1 MPEHPGGA
9 LMRKAI
15 TAVVVLAAG
24 GAASFFL
31 VNRGDAGQAASQ
43 AAQPLPVNTTKV
55 TQQTL
60 KDTETQNGTLG
71 FGSTSAA
78 VDRVAGTV
86 TAVPDSGQ
94 ELRRG
99 NTVYSIDNKPTTL
112 LYGALPAYRRL
123 AVGTEGTD
131 VLQLE
136 QNLRAM
142 GYTGFTV
149 DDTYTA
155 ATATAVKAWQDD
167 LGLDETG
174 VVELGSVLF
183 APGHIRV
190 DSVPAQEGSPLGPNQ
205 PVLNFTG
212 TTRAVTVQLDAADQ
226 RLAVMGAAVSVALPS
241 GEDVVGKI
249 QKVSTVVI
257 PAESPDKDPETKVQ
271 VIVGIAN
278 QKAVAAWTSA
288 ATDVTFTASER
299 KNVLTV
305 PVAALVA
312 LREGGF
318 GVEVTD
324 GTTSRYVPV
333 KTGLFAS
340 GQVEISGTGITAGTT
355 VGIPK

>member
-1 MPEHPGGA
+1 MRRA
-9 LMRKAI
+9 L

-24 GAASFFL
+24 GAASAFL
-31 VNRGDAGQAASQ
+31 VNRGDTSQAVDQAAV
-43 AAQPLPVNTTKV
+43 ALPVNTTKV

-60 KDTETQNGTLG
+60 KDTETSDGELG
-71 FGSTSAA
+71 FGTTSAA
-78 VDRVAGTV
+78 VNRTAGTI

-94 ELRRG
+94 ELKRG
-99 NTVYSIDNKPTTL
+99 ETVYSVDNKPTTL

-123 AVGTEGTD
+123 LDGSEGQD

-136 QNLRAM
+136 QNLSAM

-149 DDTYTA
+149 DDEYTD
-155 ATATAVKAWQDD
+155 ATAEAVEEWQED

-190 DSVPAQEGSPLGPNQ
+190 DSVAAQEGAPLGPNQ
-205 PVLNFTG
+205 NVLTYTG
-212 TTRAVTVQLDAADQ
+212 TTKAVTVQLDAADQ
-226 RLAVMGAAVSVALPS
+226 RLAKPKSKVDITLPD
-241 GEDVVGKI
+241 GKVVPGRVE
-249 QKVSTVVI
+249 KVSTVII
-257 PAESPDKDPETKVQ
+257 PAESQDKDPETKVE
-271 VIVGIAN
+271 VIVAVDN
-278 QKAVAAWTSA
+278 QKAVAAWALASV
-288 ATDVTFTASER
+288 DVTFTASER

-324 GTTSRYVPV
+324 GTASKYVPV
-333 KTGLFAS
+333 KTGLFAN
-340 GQVEISGTGITAGTT
+340 GQVEISGAGIKAGTV
-355 VGIPK
+355 VGIPN

>member
-1 MPEHPGGA
+1 
-9 LMRKAI
+9 MRKAL

-24 GAASFFL
+24 GAASVLL
-31 VNRGDAGQAASQ
+31 VNRGDAGQATSP

-71 FGSTSAA
+71 FGTTSPA
-78 VDRVAGTV
+78 VNRIAGTV

-136 QNLRAM
+136 QNLQAM

-149 DDTYTA
+149 DDEYTS
-155 ATATAVKAWQDD
+155 ATATAVDEWQND

-190 DSVPAQEGSPLGPNQ
+190 DSVQGEEGSPLGPNQ
-205 PVLNFTG
+205 PVLNYTG

-226 RLAVMGAAVSVALPS
+226 RLAVRGAAVSVALPN
-241 GEDVVGKI
+241 GENVVGKI

-257 PAESPDKDPETKVQ
+257 PADSPDKDPQTKVE
-271 VIVGIAN
+271 VIVAIAN
-278 QKAVAAWTSA
+278 QQAVAAWSSA
-288 ATDVTFTASER
+288 AVDVTFTASER

-324 GTTSRYVPV
+324 GTASRYVPV
-333 KTGLFAS
+333 RTGLFAS
-340 GQVEISGTGITAGTT
+340 GQVEITGTGITAGTS

>member
-1 MPEHPGGA
+1 
-9 LMRKAI
+9 MRKAL

-24 GAASFFL
+24 GAASVFL
-31 VNRGDAGQAASQ
+31 VNRGDAGQTANP
-43 AAQPLPVNTTKV
+43 AAQQLPVNITKV

-60 KDTETQNGTLG
+60 KDTETDDGTLG
-71 FGSTSAA
+71 FGTTTAA
-78 VDRVAGTV
+78 VNRIAGTV

-99 NTVYSIDNKPTTL
+99 NTVYSIDNVPTVL
-112 LYGALPAYRRL
+112 MYGALPAYRRL
-123 AVGTEGTD
+123 AVGTEGAD

-136 QNLRAM
+136 QNLKAM
-142 GYTGFTV
+142 GYSGFTV
-149 DDTYTA
+149 DDEYTD
-155 ATATAVKAWQDD
+155 ATATAVEQWQDD

-174 VVELGSVLF
+174 AVELGRVLF

-190 DSVPAQEGSPLGPNQ
+190 DSVQAEEGSPLGPNQ

-212 TTRAVTVQLDAADQ
+212 TTRAVTVRLDAADQ
-226 RLAVMGAAVSVALPS
+226 RLAAMGAAVTVGLPDGKTVS
-241 GEDVVGKI
+241 GKI

-257 PAESPDKDPETKVQ
+257 PAESPDKDPETKVE
-271 VIVGIAN
+271 VIVAIAN
-278 QKAVAAWTSA
+278 QQAVAAWSSA
-288 ATDVTFTASER
+288 AVDVTFTASER

-324 GTTSRYVPV
+324 GTASRYVPV

>member
-1 MPEHPGGA
+1 
-9 LMRKAI
+9 MRKAL

-24 GAASFFL
+24 GAASAFL
-31 VNRGDAGQAASQ
+31 VNRGDTSQ
-43 AAQPLPVNTTKV
+43 AADQTAAALPVNTTKV

-60 KDTETQNGTLG
+60 KDTETADGELG
-71 FGSTSAA
+71 FGTTSSA
-78 VDRVAGTV
+78 VNRTAGTI

-94 ELRRG
+94 ELKRG
-99 NTVYSIDNKPTTL
+99 EAVYSVDNKPTTL
-112 LYGALPAYRRL
+112 LYGALPAYRKL
-123 AVGTEGTD
+123 VDGSEGTD

-136 QNLRAM
+136 QNLSAM

-149 DDTYTA
+149 DDEYTD
-155 ATATAVKAWQDD
+155 ATAEAVEEWQED

-190 DSVPAQEGSPLGPNQ
+190 DSVEAQEGAPSGPNQ
-205 PVLNFTG
+205 NVLTYTG
-212 TTRAVTVQLDAADQ
+212 TKKAVTVQLDAADQ
-226 RLAVMGAAVSVALPS
+226 RLAKPQSKVEVTLPDGATVPGRV
-241 GEDVVGKI
+241 E
-249 QKVSTVVI
+249 KVSTVII
-257 PAESPDKDPETKVQ
+257 PAESQDKDPETKVE
-271 VIVGIAN
+271 VIVAIDN
-278 QKAVAAWTSA
+278 QKAVAAWALASV
-288 ATDVTFTASER
+288 DVTFTASER

-318 GVEVTD
+318 GVEISD
-324 GTTSRYVPV
+324 GTASRYVPV

-340 GQVEISGTGITAGTT
+340 GQVEISGAGIKAGTV

>member
-1 MPEHPGGA
+1 
-9 LMRKAI
+9 MRKAL
-15 TAVVVLAAG
+15 TAVAVLAAG
-24 GAASFFL
+24 GAAGVFL
-31 VNRGDAGQAASQ
+31 VNRGDAGQAANP
-43 AAQPLPVNTTKV
+43 AAQQVPVNTTKV

-60 KDTETQNGTLG
+60 KDTETEDGTLG
-71 FGSTSAA
+71 FGTTSAA
-78 VDRVAGTV
+78 VNRTAGTV

-99 NTVYSIDNKPTTL
+99 NTVYRIDNKPTIL
-112 LYGALPAYRRL
+112 MYGALPAYRRL
-123 AVGTEGTD
+123 AVGTEGND

-136 QNLRAM
+136 QNLKVM

-149 DDTYTA
+149 DDEYTD
-155 ATATAVKAWQDD
+155 ATATAVKEWQDD

-190 DSVPAQEGSPLGPNQ
+190 DSVQAEEGSPLAPNQ

-212 TTRAVTVQLDAADQ
+212 TTRAVTVRLDAADQ
-226 RLAVMGAAVSVALPS
+226 RLAVMGAAVSVALPD
-241 GEDVVGKI
+241 GKTVAGKI

-257 PAESPDKDPETKVQ
+257 PAESPDKDPETKVE
-271 VIVGIAN
+271 VIVAIAN
-278 QKAVAAWTSA
+278 QQAVAAWTSA
-288 ATDVTFTASER
+288 AVDVTFTASER

-324 GTTSRYVPV
+324 GTASRYVPV

-340 GQVEISGTGITAGTT
+340 GQVEISGTGITAGTA

>member
-1 MPEHPGGA
+1 
-9 LMRKAI
+9 MRKAL
-15 TAVVVLAAG
+15 TAAVVLAAG
-24 GAASFFL
+24 GAASAFL
-31 VNRGDAGQAASQ
+31 VNRGDTSQ
-43 AAQPLPVNTTKV
+43 AANPAAQALPVNTAKV

-60 KDTETQNGTLG
+60 KDTETEDGRLG
-71 FGSTSAA
+71 FGTTTSA
-78 VDRVAGTV
+78 VNRVAGTV

-123 AVGTEGTD
+123 TIGTEGTD

-136 QNLRAM
+136 QNLQAM

-149 DDTYTA
+149 DDEYTDATA
-155 ATATAVKAWQDD
+155 AAVEEWQED

-190 DSVPAQEGSPLGPNQ
+190 DSVQAQEGSPLGPNQ
-205 PVLNFTG
+205 PVLNYTG
-212 TTRAVTVQLDAADQ
+212 TTRAVTVQLDATDQ
-226 RLAVMGAAVSVALPS
+226 RLATLNAAVTVALPD
-241 GEDVVGKI
+241 GKTVAGKI
-249 QKVSTVVI
+249 QKVSTAII
-257 PAESPDKDPETKVQ
+257 PAESQDKDPETKIE
-271 VIVGIAN
+271 VIVSVAD
-278 QKAVAAWTSA
+278 QKAVAAWSSA

-324 GTTSRYVPV
+324 GTTSQYVPV

-340 GQVEISGTGITAGTT
+340 GQVEISGSGIKAGTT
-355 VGIPK
+355 VGVPK

>member
-1 MPEHPGGA
+1 MRRA
-9 LMRKAI
+9 L

-24 GAASFFL
+24 GAASAFL
-31 VNRGDAGQAASQ
+31 VNRGDTSQ
-43 AAQPLPVNTTKV
+43 AADQTAVALPVNTAKV
-55 TQQTL
+55 AQQTL
-60 KDTETQNGTLG
+60 KDTETADGELG
-71 FGSTSAA
+71 FGTTSTA
-78 VDRVAGTV
+78 VNRTAGTI
-86 TAVPDSGQ
+86 TGVPDSGQ

-99 NTVYSIDNKPTTL
+99 NTIYSVDNKPTTL

-123 AVGTEGTD
+123 ADGSEGTD

-136 QNLRAM
+136 QNLSAM

-149 DDTYTA
+149 DDEYTD
-155 ATATAVKAWQDD
+155 ATAEAVEEWQEG

-190 DSVPAQEGSPLGPNQ
+190 DSVQAQEGAPLGPNQ
-205 PVLNFTG
+205 NVLTYTG
-212 TTRAVTVQLDAADQ
+212 TKKAVTVQLDAADQ
-226 RLAVMGAAVSVALPS
+226 RLAKPNAKVDVTLPD
-241 GEDVVGKI
+241 GTEVPGRVE
-249 QKVSTVVI
+249 KVSTVII
-257 PAESPDKDPETKVQ
+257 PAESADKDPETKVE
-271 VIVGIAN
+271 VIVAIDN
-278 QKAVAAWTSA
+278 QKAVTAWSLA
-288 ATDVTFTASER
+288 SVDVTFTASER

-318 GVEVTD
+318 GVEVSD
-324 GTTSRYVPV
+324 GTASQYVPV

-340 GQVEISGTGITAGTT
+340 GQVEISGAGIKAGTV

>member
-1 MPEHPGGA
+1 
-9 LMRKAI
+9 MRKAL

-24 GAASFFL
+24 GAASAFL
-31 VNRGDAGQAASQ
+31 VNRGDSSQ
-43 AAQPLPVNTTKV
+43 ATNQTAQPLPVNTAKV

-60 KDTETQNGTLG
+60 KDTETQDGELG
-71 FGSTSAA
+71 FGTTSTA
-78 VDRVAGTV
+78 VNRVAGTI
-86 TAVPDSGQ
+86 TSLPDSGQ
-94 ELRRG
+94 ELQRG
-99 NTVYSIDNKPTTL
+99 NTLYSVDNKPTTL

-123 AVGTEGTD
+123 VNGSEGPD

-149 DDTYTA
+149 DDEYTA
-155 ATATAVKAWQDD
+155 ATATAVEQWQDD

-183 APGHIRV
+183 APGHVRV
-190 DSVPAQEGSPLGPNQ
+190 DSVQAQEGAPLGPNQ
-205 PVLNFTG
+205 NVLTYTG
-212 TTRAVTVQLDAADQ
+212 TKKAVTVQLDAADQ
-226 RLAVMGAAVSVALPS
+226 RLAKPNATVDITLP
-241 GEDVVGKI
+241 DGKTVPGRI
-249 QKVSTVVI
+249 EKVSTVII
-257 PAESPDKDPETKVQ
+257 PAESPDKDPETKVE
-271 VIVGIAN
+271 VIVAIDN
-278 QKAVAAWTSA
+278 QKAVDAWALASVDA
-288 ATDVTFTASER
+288 TFTASER

-324 GTTSRYVPV
+324 GTTSHYVPV

-340 GQVEISGTGITAGTT
+340 GQVEISGTGIKAGTA

>member
-1 MPEHPGGA
+1 
-9 LMRKAI
+9 MRRAW

-24 GAASFFL
+24 GAVSAFL
-31 VNRGDAGQAASQ
+31 VNRGDTSQ
-43 AAQPLPVNTTKV
+43 AANQTAQALPVNTARV

-60 KDTETQNGTLG
+60 KDTETEDGDLG
-71 FGSTSAA
+71 FGTTSTA
-78 VDRVAGTV
+78 VNRSAGTI
-86 TAVPDSGQ
+86 TGLPDSGQ

-99 NTVYSIDNKPTTL
+99 NTVYSLDNKPTTL

-123 AVGTEGTD
+123 ANGSAGTD

-136 QNLRAM
+136 QNLRAL

-149 DDTYTA
+149 DDEYTA
-155 ATATAVKAWQDD
+155 ATAEAVEEWQEDR
-167 LGLDETG
+167 GLDETG

-190 DSVPAQEGSPLGPNQ
+190 DSVDAQEGAPLGPEQ
-205 PVLNFTG
+205 KVLTYTG
-212 TTRAVTVQLDAADQ
+212 TTKAVTVELDVADQ
-226 RLAVMGAAVSVALPS
+226 RLAKPDAAVTVALP
-241 GEDVVGKI
+241 DGKTVPGRVD
-249 QKVSTVVI
+249 KVSTKIV
-257 PAESPDKDPETKVQ
+257 PAESPDKDPETKVE
-271 VIVGIAN
+271 VVVAIDN
-278 QKAVAAWTSA
+278 QKAVAAWSLA
-288 ATDVTFTASER
+288 AVDVTFTASER

-324 GTTSRYVPV
+324 GTSSHYAPV

-340 GQVEISGTGITAGTT
+340 GQVEISGTGVKAGIA

>member
-1 MPEHPGGA
+1 MA
-9 LMRKAI
+9 
-15 TAVVVLAAG
+15 VLAAG
-24 GAASFFL
+24 GAASAFL
-31 VNRGDAGQAASQ
+31 VSRGDTSQ
-43 AAQPLPVNTTKV
+43 ATNPAAQAVPINTTKV

-60 KDTETQNGTLG
+60 KDTETQDGSLG
-71 FGSTSAA
+71 FGPSSSA
-78 VDRVAGTV
+78 VNRVAGTV

-123 AVGTEGTD
+123 AIGTEGTD

-136 QNLRAM
+136 QNLKAM
-142 GYTGFTV
+142 GYSGFTV
-149 DDTYTA
+149 DDEYTDATA
-155 ATATAVKAWQDD
+155 AAVEEWQED

-183 APGHIRV
+183 APGHLRV
-190 DSVPAQEGSPLGPNQ
+190 DSVQAEESSPLGPNQ
-205 PVLNFTG
+205 PVLSYTG

-226 RLAVMGAAVSVALPS
+226 RLATLNAPVTIALPDGKS
-241 GEDVVGKI
+241 VPGKI
-249 QKVSTVVI
+249 QKVSTVII
-257 PAESPDKDPETKVQ
+257 PAESPDKDPETKVE
-271 VIVGIAN
+271 VIVAIAN
-278 QKAVAAWTSA
+278 QQAVAAWSSA
-288 ATDVTFTASER
+288 AVDVTFTASER

-340 GQVEISGTGITAGTT
+340 GQVEISGTGVTAGTT

>member
-1 MPEHPGGA
+1 
-9 LMRKAI
+9 MRKAL
-15 TAVVVLAAG
+15 TAAVVLAAG
-24 GAASFFL
+24 GAASAFL
-31 VNRGDAGQAASQ
+31 VNRSDTSQ
-43 AAQPLPVNTTKV
+43 ATNPAAQALPVNTAKV

-60 KDTETQNGTLG
+60 KDTETEDGRLG
-71 FGSTSAA
+71 FGPTTSA
-78 VDRVAGTV
+78 VNRVAGTV
-86 TAVPDSGQ
+86 TDVPDSGQ

-99 NTVYSIDNKPTTL
+99 NTVYSIDNVPTTL

-123 AVGTEGTD
+123 TIGTEGND

-136 QNLRAM
+136 QNLQAM

-149 DDTYTA
+149 DDEYTDATA
-155 ATATAVKAWQDD
+155 AAVEEWQEDR
-167 LGLDETG
+167 GVDETG

-190 DSVPAQEGSPLGPNQ
+190 DSVQAQEGSPLGPNQ
-205 PVLNFTG
+205 PVLNYTG

-226 RLAVMGAAVSVALPS
+226 RLATLNAAVTVALPD
-241 GEDVVGKI
+241 GKTVAGKI
-249 QKVSTVVI
+249 QKVSTVII
-257 PAESPDKDPETKVQ
+257 PAESQDKDPETKIE
-271 VIVGIAN
+271 VIVSIAD
-278 QKAVAAWTSA
+278 QKAVAAWSSA

-324 GTTSRYVPV
+324 GTASQYVPV

-340 GQVEISGTGITAGTT
+340 GQVEISGSGIKAGTT
-355 VGIPK
+355 VGMPK

>member
-1 MPEHPGGA
+1 
-9 LMRKAI
+9 MRRAW

-24 GAASFFL
+24 GAVSAFL
-31 VNRGDAGQAASQ
+31 VNRGDTSQ
-43 AAQPLPVNTTKV
+43 AANQTAQALPVNTAKV

-60 KDTETQNGTLG
+60 KDTETEDGDLG
-71 FGSTSAA
+71 FGTTSTA
-78 VDRVAGTV
+78 VNRSAGTI
-86 TAVPDSGQ
+86 TGLPDSGQ

-99 NTVYSIDNKPTTL
+99 NTVYSLDNKPTTL

-123 AVGTEGTD
+123 ANGSEGTD

-136 QNLRAM
+136 QNLRAL

-149 DDTYTA
+149 DDEYTA
-155 ATATAVKAWQDD
+155 ATAEAVEEWQEDR
-167 LGLDETG
+167 GLDETG

-190 DSVPAQEGSPLGPNQ
+190 DSVDAQEGAPLGPEQ
-205 PVLNFTG
+205 KVLTYTG
-212 TTRAVTVQLDAADQ
+212 TTKAVTVELDVADQ
-226 RLAVMGAAVSVALPS
+226 RLAKPNAAVTVALP
-241 GEDVVGKI
+241 DGKTVPGRVD
-249 QKVSTVVI
+249 KVSTKIV
-257 PAESPDKDPETKVQ
+257 PAESPDKDPETKVE
-271 VIVGIAN
+271 VVVAIDN
-278 QKAVAAWTSA
+278 QKAVAAWSLA
-288 ATDVTFTASER
+288 AVDVTFTASER

-324 GTTSRYVPV
+324 GTSSQYVPV

-340 GQVEISGTGITAGTT
+340 GQVEISGAGIKAGTA

>member
-1 MPEHPGGA
+1 
-9 LMRKAI
+9 MRKAI
-15 TAVVVLAAG
+15 TAVVVLVAG
-24 GAASFFL
+24 GAASVFL
-31 VNRGDAGQAASQ
+31 VNRGDAGQTTNQ
-43 AAQPLPVNTTKV
+43 AAQPLPVNTAKV
-55 TQQTL
+55 TRQTL

-71 FGSTSAA
+71 FGTTSAA
-78 VDRVAGTV
+78 VNRFAGTV

-112 LYGALPAYRRL
+112 LYGALAAYRRL
-123 AVGTEGTD
+123 AVGAEGKD
-131 VLQLE
+131 VRQLE
-136 QNLRAM
+136 ENLRAM
-142 GYTGFTV
+142 GYSGFTV
-149 DDTYTA
+149 DDSYTD
-155 ATATAVKAWQDD
+155 ATATAVEAWQDD

-205 PVLNFTG
+205 PVLNYTG

-226 RLAVMGAAVSVALPS
+226 RLAVVGAAVGVALPD
-241 GEDVVGKI
+241 GENVVGKI

-257 PAESPDKDPETKVQ
+257 PAGSPDKDPETKVQ
-271 VIVGIAN
+271 VIIGIAN

-355 VGIPK
+355 VGMPK

>member
-1 MPEHPGGA
+1 
-9 LMRKAI
+9 MRKAL

-24 GAASFFL
+24 GAASAFL
-31 VNRGDAGQAASQ
+31 VSRGDTSQ
-43 AAQPLPVNTTKV
+43 ASDQTAQAVPINTTKV
-55 TQQTL
+55 TQQTQ
-60 KDTETQNGTLG
+60 KDTETEDGRLG
-71 FGSTSAA
+71 FGTSSSA
-78 VDRVAGTV
+78 VNRVAGTV
-86 TAVPDSGQ
+86 TFVPDSGQ

-99 NTVYSIDNKPTTL
+99 NTVYSIDNVPTTL

-123 AVGTEGTD
+123 AVGSEGTD

-136 QNLRAM
+136 QNLKAM

-149 DDTYTA
+149 DDEYTD
-155 ATATAVKAWQDD
+155 ATAEAVEEWQED
-167 LGLDETG
+167 LGRDETG

-183 APGHIRV
+183 APGHLRV
-190 DSVPAQEGSPLGPNQ
+190 DSVQAEEGSPLGPNQ
-205 PVLNFTG
+205 PVLTYTG

-226 RLAVMGAAVSVALPS
+226 RLAKLNAAVTVGLPDGKSVA
-241 GEDVVGKI
+241 GTI
-249 QKVSTVVI
+249 QKVSTVII
-257 PAESPDKDPETKVQ
+257 PAESPDQDPETKVE
-271 VIVGIAN
+271 VIVAVAD
-278 QKAVAAWTSA
+278 QKAVAAWSSA
-288 ATDVTFTASER
+288 AVDVTFTASER

-340 GQVEISGTGITAGTT
+340 GQVEISGAGITAGTA